1 MLKNYFKS
9 AFRNLVKSKLYTT
22 LNVIGLSISLT
33 AATLLLLWV
42 WDELSFDQMHSKR
55 ERIYT
60 VAAAIGKSKDQ
71 LWGTTSAPLAIFGK
85 NEIPAIENAC
95 RISSFHDNQLW
106 LYKNKKFNDAPIY
119 VDNSFFQLFDFK
131 LIEGD
136 RNKPFPD
143 NRSIIISKS
152 TAKKYFDDEDP
163 IGKILQVKDGNPY
176 KVTGVMADMPLNSSF
191 QYQMLLP
198 FDILAENRDS
208 NPLNTD
214 WGNFNYQTYFLLQA
228 GSNPVSIGKQLADIH
243 RKNQQSDFW
252 KDLNYLLQPLSKYH
266 LYSSD
271 GSEQGMKQV
280 KIFAF
285 VAFII
290 LVIACINYVNLV
302 TARSSRRSKEVSVR
316 KVVGAN
322 KKHLFWQFISESFL
336 VFLLAILLSIALSFI
351 LMPLYNTIS
360 GKEMV
365 FKLFDHRVWAI
376 FGSTLLVIL
385 VLAGVYPAL
394 MLSSF
399 NPALA
404 LKGILPGFGK
414 NSRFRQ
420 ILVIVQFTCSVVLI
434 VATLIISRQLQYIR
448 NMDLGYTRENIFTF
462 NTFNFKNQKKYETV
476 RQYLEQQ
483 PGVLGVTTSTQSIL
497 NLFSSTGDLEWE
509 GKPANMSTFIIN
521 QLSVDQNF
529 PKVMDLQFTA
539 GTGFTGTPADSAH
552 YILNELAI
560 KQMGLKDPI
569 GKSIT
574 FHEQPGTIVG
584 IVKDFHFKDMKTAIE
599 PCILFMNPDW
609 GWNTMYVKTTGKDAA
624 KALAAVNALWKEYNA
639 DYDFNYRFMDE
650 AFDNMYKSDARTG
663 KLFNIFA
670 GIAILLSCLGLFGLV
685 TFTAETKFKEI
696 GIRKTLGA
704 SVNHIILLI
713 SKDFLKL
720 VGISFILSFP
730 LAWWM
735 MNKWLENYV
744 YRTEI
749 QSWIFIAAGFIA
761 FMIAGLTVCGLALK
775 AAKNN
780 PIKAIRTE

>member
-9 AFRNLVKSKLYTT
+9 AFRSLVKSKLYTA
-22 LNVIGLSISLT
+22 LNVVGLSISLT
-33 AATLLLLWV
+33 AATFLLLWV
-42 WDELSFDQMHSKR
+42 WDELSFDQMHSKKD
-55 ERIYT
+55 RIYY

-71 LWGTTSAPLAIFGK
+71 LWGTTSAPLAVFGK
-85 NEIPAIENAC
+85 NEVPAIENAC

-106 LYKNKKFNDAPIY
+106 LYKDKKFNDAPIY

-136 RNKPFPD
+136 KKQPFPD
-143 NRSIIISKS
+143 NRSIIISES
-152 TAKKYFDDEDP
+152 TAKKYFGHENP
-163 IGKILQVKDGNPY
+163 IGKVLQVKDGNPY
-176 KVTGVMADMPLNSSF
+176 KVTGIMADMPANSSL

-198 FDILAENRDS
+198 FDILAENRES

-214 WGNFNYQTYFLLQA
+214 WGNFNYQTYFLLKA
-228 GSNPVSIGKQLADIH
+228 GSDPISVGKQLADIH

-266 LYSSD
+266 LYASD

-280 KIFAF
+280 KIFTF

-322 KKHLFWQFISESFL
+322 KKHLFSQFITESFL
-336 VFLLAILLSIALSFI
+336 VFLFAVVLSIGLSFL
-351 LMPLYNTIS
+351 LMPLYNSIS
-360 GKEMV
+360 GKEM
-365 FKLFDHRVWAI
+365 LFSLLNHRVWTI
-376 FGSTLLVIL
+376 FGTTLFVIL

-404 LKGILPGFGK
+404 LKGILPRFGK
-414 NSRFRQ
+414 NSTFRQ
-420 ILVIVQFTCSVVLI
+420 VLVVIQFTCSVVLI
-434 VATLIISRQLQYIR
+434 IATLIISRQLQYIR
-448 NMDLGYTRENIFTF
+448 KMDLGYTRENVFTF
-462 NTFNFKNQKKYETV
+462 NTFNFKKNYDAI
-476 RQYLEQQ
+476 RQQLEGE
-483 PGVLGVTTSTQSIL
+483 PGILGVTTSTQSIL

-509 GKPANMSTFIIN
+509 GKPANMSSFIIN

-529 PKVMDLQFTA
+529 TKVMNLQFTS
-539 GTGFTGTPADSAH
+539 GEGFTGTPADSAH
-552 YILNELAI
+552 YILNELAV
-560 KQMGLKDPI
+560 KQMKLTDPI

-574 FHEQPGTIVG
+574 FHDKPGTIVG
-584 IVKDFHFKDMKTAIE
+584 ILKDFHFKDMKTAIE
-599 PCILFMNPDW
+599 PCILFIDPNW
-609 GWNTMYVKTTGKDAA
+609 GWNTMYIKTTGKDAS
-624 KALAAVNALWKEYNA
+624 KALASVKTLWKEYNA
-639 DYDFNYRFMDE
+639 DYDFNYQFMDE
-650 AFDNMYKSDARTG
+650 SFDNIYKSDMRAGR
-663 KLFNIFA
+663 LFNLFA

-685 TFTAETKFKEI
+685 TYTAETKVKEI

-713 SKDFLKL
+713 SKDFMKL
-720 VGISFILSFP
+720 VAISFILSFP
-730 LAWWM
+730 IAWWL
-735 MNKWLENYV
+735 MNKWLDNYV
-744 YRTEI
+744 YRTDVRV
-749 QSWIFIAAGFIA
+749 WVFLVAGSIA
-761 FMIAGLTVCGLALK
+761 FLIAGLTICGQALK